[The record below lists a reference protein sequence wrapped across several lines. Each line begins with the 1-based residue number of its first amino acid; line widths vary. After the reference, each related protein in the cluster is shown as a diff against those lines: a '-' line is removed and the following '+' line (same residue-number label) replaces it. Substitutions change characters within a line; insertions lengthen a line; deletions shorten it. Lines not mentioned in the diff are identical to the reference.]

1 MEKEEIKSRIDEII
15 ERTFKTLKFV
25 YDNQQENQKD
35 KNQVSSHLCQENGNP
50 ESRLIF
56 PKYSEKYRGGETR
69 LSEQELRFL
78 FVEQFNKYC
87 SENKLKWYYSVETP
101 TEFKYQF
108 SDQGNKIEAQKSE
121 NGQSAMVDMSI
132 LEKKENGFERI
143 ALIEFKALNPDAS
156 CFEKDFVKLD
166 GEPVELT
173 YFIMYVKSHDKGTI
187 KSLKLKIEKKSSNT
201 EFRCYDLES
210 GQQIEQE
217 ILEK

>member
-1 MEKEEIKSRIDEII
+1 MEKKEIKSHIDAII
-15 ERTFKTLKFV
+15 AQTFETLKLV
-25 YDNQQENQKD
+25 YDYQQENKQGVKQIREYYNQKTAG
-35 KNQVSSHLCQENGNP
+35 SL
-50 ESRLIF
+50 SRLVF
-56 PKYSEKYRGGETR
+56 PKYSKKYYRDGETR

-78 FVEQFNKYC
+78 FVEKFNQYC
-87 SENKLKWYYSVETP
+87 TLYNLPWYYSVETP
-101 TEFKYQF
+101 TEEKYQF
-108 SDQGNKIEAQKSE
+108 SDHGNKVEAHTNA
-121 NGQSAMVDMSI
+121 NGQSAMVDFAI
-132 LEKKENGFERI
+132 HEEKEFKRI

>member
-1 MEKEEIKSRIDEII
+1 MEKEEIKSHIDEII
-15 ERTFKTLKFV
+15 KRTFKTLKFV
-25 YDNQQENQKD
+25 YDNQQEKHPNDPNYGK
-35 KNQVSSHLCQENGNP
+35 
-50 ESRLIF
+50 SRLIF
-56 PKYSEKYRGGETR
+56 PKYSETFRDGETR

-87 SENKLKWYYSVETP
+87 SENKPKWYYSVETP